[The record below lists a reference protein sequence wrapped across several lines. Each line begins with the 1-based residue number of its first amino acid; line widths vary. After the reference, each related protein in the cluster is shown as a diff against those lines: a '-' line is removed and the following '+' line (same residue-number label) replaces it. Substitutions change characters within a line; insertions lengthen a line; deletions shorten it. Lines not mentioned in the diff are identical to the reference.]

1 MADDDRDRTALDLAL
16 AALGDRWSL
25 LVVDALLAGPR
36 RFGELQAAVPGIA
49 PNVLTARLRS
59 LEQHGV
65 LVAEPY
71 SQRPLR
77 YRYELTARGE
87 DLAEPL
93 RLLAAWGA
101 GEPLDLA
108 VTPPPGDDD
117 ELYFA

>member
-1 MADDDRDRTALDLAL
+1 MADDSDRHALDRAL

-25 LVVDALLAGPR
+25 LVVRALLDGPH
-36 RFGELQAAVPGIA
+36 RFGELQETIAGIA

-59 LEQHGV
+59 LEEHGV

-71 SQRPLR
+71 SRRPLR

-87 DLAEPL
+87 ELAEPL

-108 VTPPPGDDD
+108 PTAAGEDD
-117 ELYFA
+117 EVFYA

>member
-1 MADDDRDRTALDLAL
+1 MADDRDRTALDLAL

-25 LVVDALLAGPR
+25 LVVDALLGGPR

-65 LVAEPY
+65 VVAEPY

-93 RLLAAWGA
+93 RLLTAWGA

-108 VTPPPGDDD
+108 ITPPQGDDD
-117 ELYFA
+117 ELYYA

>member
-1 MADDDRDRTALDLAL
+1 MADDRDRTALDLAL

-108 VTPPPGDDD
+108 ITQPPGDD
-117 ELYFA
+117 ELYYA

>member
-1 MADDDRDRTALDLAL
+1 MAADRERSALDHAL

-25 LVVDALLAGPR
+25 LVVDALLGGPR

-59 LEQHGV
+59 LEEHGV
-65 LVAEPY
+65 VVAEPY
-71 SQRPLR
+71 SRRPLR

-101 GEPLDLA
+101 GEPLDL
-108 VTPPPGDDD
+108 VTPSGDDD
-117 ELYFA
+117 ELFYA

>member
-1 MADDDRDRTALDLAL
+1 MEREALDKAL

-25 LVVDALLAGPR
+25 LVVAALLDGPR
-36 RFGELQAAVPGIA
+36 RFGELQETVGGIA
-49 PNVLTARLRS
+49 PNVLTSRLRS
-59 LEQHGV
+59 LAEHGV

-71 SQRPLR
+71 SHRPPR

-87 DLAEPL
+87 ELAEPL

-108 VTPPPGDDD
+108 SAMDEDD
-117 ELYFA
+117 ELFYA

>member
-1 MADDDRDRTALDLAL
+1 MPDDRRALDAAL

-36 RFGELQAAVPGIA
+36 RFGELQEAITGIA

-59 LEQHGV
+59 LEEHGV

-87 DLAEPL
+87 ELAEPL
-93 RLLAAWGA
+93 RLLSAWGA
-101 GEPLDLA
+101 GEPLDLTIPA
-108 VTPPPGDDD
+108 ARGGSDDD
-117 ELYFA
+117 ELFYA

>member
-1 MADDDRDRTALDLAL
+1 MARDDLDKAL

-25 LVVDALLAGPR
+25 LVVQALLGGPR

-49 PNVLTARLRS
+49 PNVLSSRLRS
-59 LEQHGV
+59 LEEHGV

-101 GEPLDLA
+101 GEPLDLGPA
-108 VTPPPGDDD
+108 AAGDDD
-117 ELYFA
+117 ELFYA

>member
-1 MADDDRDRTALDLAL
+1 MAALPDRAALDVAL

-25 LVVDALLAGPR
+25 LVVAALLDGPR
-36 RFGELQAAVPGIA
+36 RFGELQEAVAGIA

-59 LEQHGV
+59 LEAHGV

-71 SQRPLR
+71 SHRPLR

-87 DLAEPL
+87 ELAEPL

-101 GEPLDLA
+101 NEPLDL
-108 VTPPPGDDD
+108 PRGEPGDD
-117 ELYFA
+117 ELFYA